1 MVVGLLC
8 VYNNN
13 VKVFCI
19 SLEERSIDELMMKY
33 YCWMRKCKA
42 AQIWERVE
50 KPKVSWNHEVCSL

>member
-19 SLEERSIDELMMKY
+19 SLEGRSIDELMMKY
-33 YCWMRKCKA
+33 YGWRKCKA
-42 AQIWERVE
+42 TQICEKVE
-50 KPKVSWNHEVCSL
+50 TI